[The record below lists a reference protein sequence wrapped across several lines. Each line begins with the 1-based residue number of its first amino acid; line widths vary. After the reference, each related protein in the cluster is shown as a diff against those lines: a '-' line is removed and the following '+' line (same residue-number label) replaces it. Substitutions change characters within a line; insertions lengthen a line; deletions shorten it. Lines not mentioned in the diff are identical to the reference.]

1 MTPLLLIVWFIGL
14 MLNYSLHCLELLVW
28 GILDTA
34 LEQLELF
41 ESESDLLS
49 GDLKK
54 IKLAGS

>member
-1 MTPLLLIVWFIGL
+1 